1 MKEKERALIYFS
13 PTGNMLKTQGKP
25 NHHSWL
31 VYMEKNKQG
40 QFLHGSYMHRP
51 GLNCPK
57 NIFLRNE
64 QRQLFDPMTKNTLTK
79 G

>member
-13 PTGNMLKTQGKP
+13 STGNMLKTQGKP

-31 VYMEKNKQG
+31 VYMEKNKQS

-51 GLNCPK
+51 GL
-57 NIFLRNE
+57 
-64 QRQLFDPMTKNTLTK
+64 QLS
-79 G
+79 